1 MEQVFYPVNPRVHR
15 LFGNIDRRHTAA
27 LLFAGPATD
36 AAATGTEVN
45 GASQFMNAEIVTIGS
60 ELLLGQIVDS
70 NSAFI
75 GRRLAE
81 NGVNLF
87 YKTVVGDNR
96 ERMQAIIG
104 RALERADVVITTGGI
119 GPTQD
124 DLTRETVAAVTG
136 RRVVVDSGSLRDLEN
151 RFRRRGFIL
160 TKNNERQATIPEGA
174 RVMKNPH
181 GTAPAFAVEDPRG
194 VVICL
199 PGVPFEMKWLI
210 DNEVLPYLRERFDL
224 SEVIHYRLLKVSDL
238 GESNVDH
245 LIGHLIAA
253 SSNPTVGVLAHP
265 GIVDVRIA
273 ARARD
278 TEEAERLI
286 APVEAEIRELLGD
299 NVFAQ
304 DDETLESVVGG
315 LLRDRGATIST
326 YEDLSAGSITDIFQ
340 EAAGGLFIQG
350 VTVNSDDAMK
360 TLAATI
366 GDSPSFAD
374 GLALAESLARAVRR
388 MSGTDLGLAVHA
400 VAERGQEAENLGRG
414 ETYVAL
420 AGDGIAASRQVHSA
434 GRGRP
439 DRRRAAVHAL
449 SLVHRALLDLK

>member
-1 MEQVFYPVNPRVHR
+1 
-15 LFGNIDRRHTAA
+15 
-27 LLFAGPATD
+27 
-36 AAATGTEVN
+36 
-45 GASQFMNAEIVTIGS
+45 MNAEIVTIGA

-96 ERMQAIIG
+96 ERMEAIISG
-104 RALERADVVITTGGI
+104 ALERADVVITTGGI
-119 GPTQD
+119 GPTED
-124 DLTRETVAAVTG
+124 DLTREVVAAVAG
-136 RRVVVDSGSLRDLEN
+136 RKVVVDPDSLLELEE

-174 RVMKNPH
+174 RVIKNPH

-194 VVICL
+194 VIICL
-199 PGVPFEMKWLI
+199 PGVPFEMKWLV
-210 DNEVLPYLRERFDL
+210 DNEVLPYLREKFGL

-245 LIGHLIAA
+245 RIGHLIAA

-273 ARARD
+273 ARAPD
-278 TEEAERLI
+278 KEEAEHLI
-286 APVEAEIRELLGD
+286 APVEAEVRKLLGD
-299 NVFAQ
+299 SVFAR
-304 DDETLESVVGG
+304 DDETLEGLVGG
-315 LLRDRGATIST
+315 LLRERAATIST
-326 YEDLSAGSITDIFQ
+326 YEDLSAGSISDTFQ
-340 EAAGGLFIQG
+340 EAAGDLFLQG
-350 VTVNSDDAMK
+350 VTINSDSGRERF
-360 TLAATI
+360 AATV
-366 GDSPSFAD
+366 GDSPPLTD
-374 GLALAESLARAVRR
+374 GAALTHSLANAVRAV
-388 MSGTDLGLAVHA
+388 SGADLGLAVHA
-400 VAERGQEAENLGRG
+400 VEQRGQTAENLGRG
-414 ETYVAL
+414 ETYLAL
-420 AGDGIAASRQVHSA
+420 VGDGIAASRQVQSA

-449 SLVHRALLDLK
+449 SLVRRALLGLE

>member
-1 MEQVFYPVNPRVHR
+1 
-15 LFGNIDRRHTAA
+15 
-27 LLFAGPATD
+27 
-36 AAATGTEVN
+36 
-45 GASQFMNAEIVTIGS
+45 MNAEIVAIGS

-75 GRRLAE
+75 ARRLAE
-81 NGVNLF
+81 NGIDLF
-87 YKTVVGDNR
+87 YKTVVGDNL
-96 ERMQAIIG
+96 ERMEAIIN

-124 DLTRETVAAVTG
+124 DLTREVVAAVAG
-136 RRVVVDSGSLRDLEN
+136 RGVVVDPDSLRDLEA

-174 RVMKNPH
+174 RVIKNPN

-194 VVICL
+194 VIVCL

-210 DNEVLPYLRERFDL
+210 NNEVLPYLRDKFGL
-224 SEVIHYRLLKVSDL
+224 SEVIHYRVLKVSDL

-245 LIGHLIAA
+245 RIGHLIAA

-278 TEEAERLI
+278 REEAERLI
-286 APVEAEIRELLGD
+286 APVEAEVRTLLGD
-299 NVFAQ
+299 NVFAR
-304 DDETLESVVGG
+304 DDETLESVVGN
-315 LLRDRGATIST
+315 LLRERATTVST
-326 YEDLSAGSITDIFQ
+326 YEDLSAGSIADIFQ
-340 EAAGGLFIQG
+340 EAAGELFIQG
-350 VTVNSDDAMK
+350 MVVNCSEAIER
-360 TLAATI
+360 LAATA
-366 GDSPSFAD
+366 GHSPPFDD
-374 GLALAESLARAVRR
+374 GMALAESLARAVRK
-388 MSGTDLGLAVHA
+388 MSRADLGLAVHA
-400 VAERGQEAENLGRG
+400 VAERGQKAENLGRG

-420 AGDGIAASRQVHSA
+420 TGEGVAASRQVHSA

-449 SLVHRALLDLK
+449 SLVRRALLGLE

>member
-1 MEQVFYPVNPRVHR
+1 
-15 LFGNIDRRHTAA
+15 
-27 LLFAGPATD
+27 
-36 AAATGTEVN
+36 
-45 GASQFMNAEIVTIGS
+45 MNAEIVTIGS

-96 ERMQAIIG
+96 ERMEAIIG
-104 RALERADVVITTGGI
+104 RALERADAVITTGGI

-124 DLTRETVAAVTG
+124 DLTREAVAAVTG
-136 RRVVVDSGSLRDLEN
+136 RSVVVDPESLRELEK

-174 RVMKNPH
+174 RVIRNPH

-194 VVICL
+194 VIVCL

-210 DNEVLPYLRERFDL
+210 DNEVLPYLREKFAL
-224 SEVIHYRLLKVSDL
+224 SEVIHYRVLKVSDL

-273 ARARD
+273 ARARNTD
-278 TEEAERLI
+278 EAERLI
-286 APVEAEIRELLGD
+286 APVEAQVREVLGD
-299 NVFAQ
+299 NVFAR
-304 DDETLESVVGG
+304 DDETLEGVVGD
-315 LLRDRGATIST
+315 LLRKRAATIST
-326 YEDLSAGSITDIFQ
+326 YEDLSAGSIAGIFR
-340 EAAGGLFIQG
+340 EAAGELFIQG
-350 VTVNSDDAMK
+350 VTVNSDGVLRE
-360 TLAATI
+360 LAATV
-366 GDSPSFAD
+366 GHSPPFAD
-374 GLALAESLARAVRR
+374 GLALAESLAHAVRKV
-388 MSGTDLGLAVHA
+388 SGADLGLAVHA
-400 VAERGQEAENLGRG
+400 VEERGQKAENLGRG

-420 AGDGIAASRQVHSA
+420 VGDGMAVHRQVHSA
-434 GRGRP
+434 GQGRP

-449 SLVHRALLDLK
+449 SLVRRTMLDLER

>member
-1 MEQVFYPVNPRVHR
+1 
-15 LFGNIDRRHTAA
+15 
-27 LLFAGPATD
+27 
-36 AAATGTEVN
+36 
-45 GASQFMNAEIVTIGS
+45 MNAEIVAIGS

-96 ERMQAIIG
+96 ERMEVIIG
-104 RALERADVVITTGGI
+104 GALERADVVITTGGI
-119 GPTQD
+119 GPTED
-124 DLTRETVAAVTG
+124 DLTREVVAAVAG
-136 RRVVVDSGSLRDLEN
+136 CKVVVDPDSLLELEE

-174 RVMKNPH
+174 RVIKNPH

-194 VVICL
+194 VIICL
-199 PGVPFEMKWLI
+199 PGVPFEMKWLV
-210 DNEVLPYLRERFDL
+210 DNEVLPYLREKFGL

-245 LIGHLIAA
+245 RIGHLIAG

-273 ARARD
+273 ARAPNR
-278 TEEAERLI
+278 EEAELLI
-286 APVEAEIRELLGD
+286 APVEAEVRKLLGD
-299 NVFAQ
+299 SVFAR
-304 DDETLESVVGG
+304 DDETLEGLVGD
-315 LLRDRGATIST
+315 LLRERASTIST
-326 YEDLSAGSITDIFQ
+326 YEDLSAGSISDTFQ
-340 EAAGGLFIQG
+340 EAAGDLFIQG
-350 VTVNSDDAMK
+350 VTINSDSGRERF
-360 TLAATI
+360 AATV
-366 GDSPSFAD
+366 GDSPPLTD
-374 GLALAESLARAVRR
+374 GAALTHSLASAVRAV
-388 MSGTDLGLAVHA
+388 SGADLGLAVHA
-400 VAERGQEAENLGRG
+400 VEQRGQTAENLGRG
-414 ETYVAL
+414 ETYLAL
-420 AGDGIAASRQVHSA
+420 VGDGIAASRQVQSA

-449 SLVHRALLDLK
+449 SLVRRALLGLE